1 MFEFASIVT
10 WSHVILFA
18 NHNDS
23 MNLRSILRGFGWPRQ
38 DDGSAAGGQ
47 ILLVYLQILLHYM
60 SIHFLHFVLDPF
72 TEFCFVH
79 TGGWFWH
86 RLSISF
92 FATVPR
98 QETKI
103 TSFSERDLSRFLSW
117 WIKDGQHDQ
126 NYYGELSL
134 TYQCQKIGSP
144 SHHWCCFQVQSRNKA
159 TPNSFKIWRRT
170 SCSMWSIDGEEQFMS
185 GNSVGTVT
193 WNLNFSVQRDI
204 WDGHSFHQILL
215 FLIFYF
221 PRCDCGASCVLA
233 PKHAMAFINC
243 GTFKVRF
250 ILNLWHF
257 YRDSTWWYI

>member
-72 TEFCFVH
+72 IEFCFVH

-86 RLSISF
+86 RLSILS
-92 FATVPR
+92 FATIR
-98 QETKI
+98 KQETKI
-103 TSFSERDLSRFLSW
+103 TSFSERDLSRFRSW
-117 WIKDGQHDQ
+117 WIEDGQRDQ
-126 NYYGELSL
+126 NHYGELSL

-144 SHHWCCFQVQSRNKA
+144 SHHRCCFQVQSRNKA

-170 SCSMWSIDGEEQFMS
+170 SCSMWSIDGEEQFMF
-185 GNSVGTVT
+185 GNSGGTIPR
-193 WNLNFSVQRDI
+193 NLNFSVQREI
-204 WDGHSFHQILL
+204 WDGHSFHQVFLL
-215 FLIFYF
+215 STLWLWGVMCF
-221 PRCDCGASCVLA
+221 GAKTRNGL
-233 PKHAMAFINC
+233 
-243 GTFKVRF
+243 
-250 ILNLWHF
+250 
-257 YRDSTWWYI
+257 Y